1 MDGEVSFRDY
11 YGQFVSEE
19 IKNEVLRFFGKETLL
34 SSTDEHLNDIP
45 LRKWDALTGFRFS
58 GSTMVSRPSVLPTG
72 LGAKLKEANEGLSPA
87 TLVCIYKEGAR
98 QVIEKL
104 KA

>member
-1 MDGEVSFRDY
+1 MDGKVSFRDY
-11 YGQFVSEE
+11 YGQFVSDE
-19 IKNEVLRFFGKETLL
+19 IKNEVLSFFGKKVLL

-45 LRKWDALTGFRFS
+45 LRKWDALTGFRFN
-58 GSTMVSRPSVLPTG
+58 GSEMVSRPTVLPTG
-72 LGAKLKEANEGLSPA
+72 LGAKLKESNEGLSA
-87 TLVCIYKEGAR
+87 STLVCIYKEGAR